1 MSYIT
6 DVPDVRDEVRHI
18 SQDVTGVVLTKHLGD
33 VTVGQD
39 PLKYYLD
46 IRISE
51 ENVYYDSPA
60 ANWIVTTPVE
70 DLE

>member
-6 DVPDVRDEVRHI
+6 DMPDVRDEVKHI
-18 SQDVTGVVLTKHLGD
+18 SQDVIGVVLTKHLGD

-60 ANWIVTTPVE
+60 SNWIVTKAVE